1 MVIGKTDNQRIVSEL
16 AEILGAKLVAYIAS
30 VRDTRT
36 VMSWA
41 NGRLVCTEEVI
52 ARLRLAHELATKIC
66 EVDGRETA
74 QAWFQGM
81 NPLLGDVQPAR
92 ILREGDLDT
101 DEPRVRGAGCAFLAN
116 G

>member
-1 MVIGKTDNQRIVSEL
+1 MVVGKTDDQRLVSEL

-30 VRDTRT
+30 ARDTRT

-41 NGRLVCTEEVI
+41 NGKLICTEEVI

-66 EVDGRETA
+66 EVDGRETT
-74 QAWFQGM
+74 QAWFQGL
-81 NPLLGDVQPAR
+81 NPLLGDVRPAR
-92 ILREGDLDT
+92 LLREGVF
-101 DEPRVRGAGCAFLAN
+101 DEISQEVRYAVKTYLAY